1 MLPTFVLTSTNA
13 DDTFLKSLED
23 KLATLALPPSATV
36 TASSAAASTT
46 DSDTATGKIQ
56 IEYRPA
62 RDFYSTAGKH
72 ALSRVKVLDSDHDDS
87 EPHELEE
94 EIERMLDDR
103 ATRQAELGLE
113 ALLNNLSANPLT
125 VRVASSLPAGDS
137 SHTHNLKFPRQLG
150 CAGALLEHMSAARAR
165 AGDLQGHAIEL
176 SGVELLRLSV
186 FTPRT
191 LPFKPQLTWLLQ
203 GQNHDHQFR
212 RAYVRGGS
220 DRKRSSAFRLT

>member
-23 KLATLALPPSATV
+23 KLATLSLPPSFAS
-36 TASSAAASTT
+36 SSAAASTT
-46 DSDTATGKIQ
+46 DTETATGKIQ

-125 VRVASSLPAGDS
+125 VRVASRVPYQPVILP
-137 SHTHNLKFPRQLG
+137 
-150 CAGALLEHMSAARAR
+150 
-165 AGDLQGHAIEL
+165 
-176 SGVELLRLSV
+176 
-186 FTPRT
+186 T
-191 LPFKPQLTWLLQ
+191 LIT
-203 GQNHDHQFR
+203 
-212 RAYVRGGS
+212 
-220 DRKRSSAFRLT
+220 

>member
-23 KLATLALPPSATV
+23 KLATLSLPPSATV
-36 TASSAAASTT
+36 TASSSAASTT
-46 DSDTATGKIQ
+46 DTETATATGKIQ

-87 EPHELEE
+87 EPRELEE

-125 VRVASSLPAGDS
+125 VRI
-137 SHTHNLKFPRQLG
+137 
-150 CAGALLEHMSAARAR
+150 AARAPPCQPSFTGTDLLDIPATAWLRRGSAR
-165 AGDLQGHAIEL
+165 AHVDRSR
-176 SGVELLRLSV
+176 SGWRL
-186 FTPRT
+186 
-191 LPFKPQLTWLLQ
+191 
-203 GQNHDHQFR
+203 
-212 RAYVRGGS
+212 A
-220 DRKRSSAFRLT
+220 RSRD